1 MVGCGDGFG
10 GERKWAKGF
19 ERASFFF
26 SPFSDIASYFLAAF
40 FLGKKRDGLKR
51 GLKTN

>member
-1 MVGCGDGFG
+1 MGQGV
-10 GERKWAKGF
+10 RKGF
-19 ERASFFF
+19 FLLLPF
-26 SPFSDIASYFLAAF
+26 FSDIASYFLAAF